1 MDINTPSSVCMCMRE
16 RKRERVAEREGETVN
31 EVGDRMNKN
40 E

>member
-16 RKRERVAEREGETVN
+16 RKRERAAEREGETGKDV
-31 EVGDRMNKN
+31 EGGMNKN